1 MEIEVGTA
9 AAARRPAMGTHR
21 RLKAILL
28 GTTVAG
34 LALLMNPPAGLAQQ
48 TTDGGAAGGAA
59 GSGNTVILAPISV
72 QGVVGGTE
80 GYVAT
85 RSAVGTKVET
95 PLVEIPQTISVVT
108 RKEMDQRAV
117 QDFAGAVAYS
127 PGIAV
132 VDYPGGP
139 GAPDF
144 SMRGFRDFNLFGI
157 YRDGLRA
164 GFNNYDT
171 TFEPYGLE
179 RVDVVK
185 GPSSVLFGQTSPGG
199 VVNLTTKRPTA
210 SPLREVE
217 LQTGSYGR
225 RQAAFDFGGPVD
237 GDGTVLYRLTGLGRL
252 SDTQVDHAPDDR
264 FYIAPAVT
272 FKPTDRTKMTLL
284 ASYQKLTMSGAEQS
298 IPRNA
303 RGLIGTDL
311 YFGVPGV
318 SDWKVQNTSVGY
330 EIEHEISPAWTIH
343 QNARYMHS
351 RVNFH
356 SAFSTAWP
364 VDLVD
369 GRYYPVGLQ
378 DRPKSTDTYLIDSN
392 VQGKVTTGPVSH
404 TILAGV
410 DYGYYSGKEQRRNT
424 LNALVIDI
432 FNPTYPGT
440 DFVYAA
446 PWVDGKSNL
455 SQVGAYLQDQVHY
468 GNWILTLSGRQDW
481 VVNKEIDNLSGTSQ
495 TAQDTHFTGRA
506 GIGYVFE
513 NGIAPYASYA
523 TSFQPTTGTYA
534 PERGGGTFQPTTG
547 TQYEVGVKY
556 QPTGW
561 NSFLSASLYH
571 ITQQNVATNDPL
583 YSGYTVQDGEVRS
596 RGIELEGKMEL
607 TEAFSL
613 IASYAFVD
621 AEITKDNP
629 AVGSTVSS
637 VGLRPKGI
645 PRHMASAW
653 GDYTVTSGP
662 LTGLGFGVGARYVG
676 SSRNAGNTETIPDY
690 TLIDAAVRY
699 DLGALRSE
707 LAGASMALNVSN
719 LTDKTYYSA
728 GFYDNT
734 VLYGN
739 RRQILATLKY
749 TW

>member
-1 MEIEVGTA
+1 MEIGVGVA
-9 AAARRPAMGTHR
+9 ATGGRPATGKR
-21 RLKAILL
+21 GRLKAFLL
-28 GTTVAG
+28 ATTMAGVA
-34 LALLMNPPAGLAQQ
+34 ALAQQ
-48 TTDGGAAGGAA
+48 PTALAQQQPASGLVDSGSAGDA
-59 GSGNTVILAPISV
+59 TVLASISV
-72 QGVVGGTE
+72 QGVGGGTE
-80 GYVAT
+80 GYVAK
-85 RSAVGTKVET
+85 RSSVGTKVDT

-108 RKEMDQRAV
+108 REELDQRAV
-117 QDFAGAVAYS
+117 QDFGGAVAYS

-144 SMRGFRDFNLFGI
+144 SMRGFRDFGLFGI

-171 TFEPYGLE
+171 NFEPYGLE

-185 GPSSVLFGQTSPGG
+185 GPSSVLFGQTTPGG

-210 SPLREVE
+210 TPLHEIQ
-217 LQTGSYGR
+217 LQTGSYKR
-225 RQAAFDFGGPVD
+225 RQAAFDLGGPVD
-237 GDGTVLYRLTGLGRL
+237 GEGKVLYRLTGLGRL

-272 FKPTDRTKMTLL
+272 FKPTDKTRMTLL
-284 ASYQKLTMSGAEQS
+284 ASYQTLKMGGSEQS
-298 IPRNA
+298 IPRSA
-303 RGLIGTDL
+303 LDRIGTDL

-318 SDWKVQNTSVGY
+318 SDWQVKNTSIGY
-330 EIEHEISPAWTIH
+330 EIEHELSPSWTVH

-351 RVNFH
+351 RVSFQ
-356 SAFSTAWP
+356 SAFGTEWP
-364 VDLVD
+364 VELVD

-378 DRPKSTDTYLIDSN
+378 DRPKNTGTYLVDSN
-392 VQGKVTTGPVSH
+392 VQGKLTTGPVSH

-410 DYGYYSGKEQRRNT
+410 DYGYYSGKETRRNT
-424 LNALVIDI
+424 LNSLVVDV

-440 DFVYAA
+440 EFIYAD
-446 PWVDGKSNL
+446 PWVNGKSKL
-455 SQVGAYLQDQVHY
+455 SQIGAYLQDQLRY
-468 GNWILTLSGRQDW
+468 DNWILTLSGRQDW
-481 VVNKEIDNLSGTSQ
+481 VVGKELDYLSNGFQ
-495 TAQDTHFTGRA
+495 TTRDHDFTGRV
-506 GIGYVFE
+506 GLGYVFD

-523 TSFQPTTGTYA
+523 TSFQPTTGTLA
-534 PERGGGTFQPTTG
+534 PQRGGGTFKPTTG

-561 NSFLSASLYH
+561 NSFISASFYH
-571 ITQQNVATNDPL
+571 ITQQNVSTNDPV
-583 YSGYTVQDGEVRS
+583 YSGYAVQEGEIRS
-596 RGIELEGKMEL
+596 RGVELEGKMAL

-613 IASYAFVD
+613 IASYSFID

-629 AVGSTVSS
+629 AVGSSASS

-653 GDYTVTSGP
+653 GDYTFRSGP
-662 LTGLGFGVGARYVG
+662 LDGLGLGAGVRYVG
-676 SSRNAGNTETIPDY
+676 SSKNIANTATIPEH
-690 TLIDAAVRY
+690 TLFDAAIRY
-699 DLGALRSE
+699 DLGALRPE
-707 LAGASMALNVSN
+707 LAGASAALNVSN
-719 LTDKTYYSA
+719 LTDKTYYSP

-749 TW
+749 SW